1 MLSQY
6 DVDRQVTSTGRTS
19 WKSFFESPT
28 NQPES
33 IEIDED
39 DLKLLETFTIRA
51 VLDPGALYNSFYPV
65 QSAVQ
70 TPIGTPHR
78 GKAPARVASTFAV
91 RSPEGPG
98 HPSTPGSR
106 GSLAGEDGESEG
118 DRYARI
124 RIAALGSMKWLLG
137 VWLLIRAVASVLPTF
152 KNVHIGADIYH
163 FFPSHRLF

>member
-19 WKSFFESPT
+19 WKSFFEPSP
-28 NQPES
+28 NQPEFM
-33 IEIDED
+33 EINGD

-70 TPIGTPHR
+70 TPIGAPHR
-78 GKAPARVASTFAV
+78 GKAPARVAPTSAV
-91 RSPEGPG
+91 RNLEEPG
-98 HPSTPGSR
+98 HSSTPGSR

-118 DRYARI
+118 DRHARI
-124 RIAALGSMKWLLG
+124 RIAALGGMKWLLG
-137 VWLLIRAVASVLPTF
+137 VCLLFRAVASVPPVR
-152 KNVHIGADIYH
+152 NVHSGADIYR